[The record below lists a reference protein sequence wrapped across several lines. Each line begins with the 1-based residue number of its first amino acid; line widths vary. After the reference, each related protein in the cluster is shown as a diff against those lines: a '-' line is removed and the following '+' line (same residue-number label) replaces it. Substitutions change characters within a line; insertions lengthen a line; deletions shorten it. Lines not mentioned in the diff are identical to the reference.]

1 MKNDP
6 IIIRILLIIIAVLL
20 IINIV
25 MPLLSDPETSYA
37 ANPTQYK
44 VDSVDLGKVGVLKT
58 SDLEELLNEYSKK
71 GWEAISVNVVAIGL
85 GGKALV
91 VFKK

>member
-1 MKNDP
+1 MKIDLFA
-6 IIIRILLIIIAVLL
+6 RALLIIVATLL
-20 IINIV
+20 ALN
-25 MPLLSDPETSYA
+25 MMLPMLSNSDISYA
-37 ANPTQYK
+37 ANSVQYK

-58 SDLEELLNEYSKK
+58 SGLEKLLNEYSKE

>member
-1 MKNDP
+1 MKIDLFV
-6 IIIRILLIIIAVLL
+6 RVLL
-20 IINIV
+20 IIV
-25 MPLLSDPETSYA
+25 ATLLAFNMVLPMLSNSDISYA
-37 ANPTQYK
+37 ANSVQYK

-58 SDLEELLNEYSKK
+58 SGLEKLLNEYSKE
-71 GWEAISVNVVAIGL
+71 GWETISVNVVAIGL

>member
-25 MPLLSDPETSYA
+25 I
-37 ANPTQYK
+37 
-44 VDSVDLGKVGVLKT
+44 LKT

>member
-1 MKNDP
+1 MKSDP
-6 IIIRILLIIIAVLL
+6 FIKILLVIIATLLVL
-20 IINIV
+20 NV
-25 MPLLSDPETSYA
+25 MLPMLSNPSVSYA
-37 ANPTQYK
+37 ANAVQYK
-44 VDSVDLGKVGVLKT
+44 VDSVDLGKVGILKT
-58 SDLEELLNEYSKK
+58 SGLEKLLNEYNKE

>member
-1 MKNDP
+1 MKSDYFV
-6 IIIRILLIIIAVLL
+6 RILLVIIATLL
-20 IINIV
+20 ALNI
-25 MPLLSDPETSYA
+25 MFPMLSNSPTSYA
-37 ANPTQYK
+37 ANSLQYK

-58 SDLEELLNEYSKK
+58 SGLENLLNKNSKE

>member
-1 MKNDP
+1 MKIEP
-6 IIIRILLIIIAVLL
+6 FLKGLLIIIATLL
-20 IINIV
+20 AINI
-25 MPLLSDPETSYA
+25 MLPMLSNQEISYA
-37 ANPTQYK
+37 ANSLLYK

-58 SDLEELLNEYSKK
+58 SGLEKLLNEHSKE